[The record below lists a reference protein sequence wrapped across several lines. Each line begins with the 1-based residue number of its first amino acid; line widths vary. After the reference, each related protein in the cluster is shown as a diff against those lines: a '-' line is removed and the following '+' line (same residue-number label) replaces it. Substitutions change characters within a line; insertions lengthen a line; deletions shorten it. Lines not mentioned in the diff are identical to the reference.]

1 MIDTVDEQANL
12 LPTLDSEKL
21 LGFRNLLS
29 VTTAQSDL
37 KQSAGLAFTK
47 KGIEGTVA

>member
-1 MIDTVDEQANL
+1 MIDSVNKQADL
-12 LPTLDSEKL
+12 LPALDSKKL

-47 KGIEGTVA
+47 KGIEGTTA